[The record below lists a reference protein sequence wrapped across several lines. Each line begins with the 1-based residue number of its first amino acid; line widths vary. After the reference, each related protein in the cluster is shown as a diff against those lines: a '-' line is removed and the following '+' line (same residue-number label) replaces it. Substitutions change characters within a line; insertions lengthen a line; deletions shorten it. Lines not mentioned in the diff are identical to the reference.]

1 MTWQDFLQNTDFFS
15 VDLSVTTIALTLLFS
30 FSLGMFI
37 FFVYRV
43 SYKGVMYSK
52 TFNVTLIAMSMITS
66 AIIMAVTSNII
77 LSLGMV
83 GALSIVR
90 YRTAIKDP
98 IDVAYLFWAI
108 GMGIVSGAGLW
119 KLALISS
126 VVIGII
132 LFVFSK
138 ISDVKTP
145 YLLVISYQTEE
156 TNDLVFKLIEREAKR
171 YRLKSK
177 VFNGKNY
184 ELTVEIRDEMRERKR
199 TASLVNKIGG
209 INNVNSVALLGY
221 DGDFAV

>member
-1 MTWQDFLQNTDFFS
+1 MNWKDILQNTDFFTT
-15 VDLSVTTIALTLLFS
+15 DLSVTSVALTLLFS
-30 FSLGMFI
+30 FTLGLFI
-37 FFVYRV
+37 FFIYRV

-66 AIIMAVTSNII
+66 SIILAITSNII

-90 YRTAIKDP
+90 FRTPVKDP
-98 IDVAYLFWAI
+98 IDIAYLFWAI

-119 KLALISS
+119 RLALMSS

-156 TNDLVFKLIEREAKR
+156 TNDLVFKLIESEAKR

-177 VFNGKNY
+177 VFNGENY
-184 ELTVEIRDEMRERKR
+184 ELTVEIRERNK
-199 TASLVNKIGG
+199 TASLVNKIGE

>member
-1 MTWQDFLQNTDFFS
+1 MTWEDFIKNTDFFTA
-15 VDLSVTTIALTLLFS
+15 DLSVMTIAYTLLFS
-30 FSLGMFI
+30 FALGLFI
-37 FFVYRV
+37 FFIYRV

-52 TFNVTLIAMSMITS
+52 TFNVTLIAMAMITS
-66 AIIMAVTSNII
+66 SIILAISSNII

-90 YRTAIKDP
+90 FRTAIKDP
-98 IDVAYLFWAI
+98 IDIAYLFWAL

-119 KLALISS
+119 MLALMSS

-138 ISDVKTP
+138 ISDVKSP
-145 YLLVISYQTEE
+145 YLMVISYQTEE
-156 TNDLVFKLIEREAKR
+156 TNDLVFKLIESEVKR

-177 VFNGKNY
+177 VFNDGNY
-184 ELTVEIRDEMRERKR
+184 ELTVEIRERKD
-199 TASLVNKIGG
+199 TAGLVNEIGG

>member
-1 MTWQDFLQNTDFFS
+1 MTWQDFLRNTDFS
-15 VDLSVTTIALTLLFS
+15 TTDLSVMSIALTLLFS
-30 FSLGMFI
+30 FTLGLFI
-37 FFVYRV
+37 FFIYRA

-66 AIIMAVTSNII
+66 SIILAITSNII

-90 YRTAIKDP
+90 FRAAVKDP
-98 IDVAYLFWAI
+98 IDIAYLFWAV
-108 GMGIVSGAGLW
+108 GVGIVSGAGLL
-119 KLALISS
+119 KLALISTA
-126 VVIGII
+126 VIGII

-145 YLLVISYQTEE
+145 YLLVISYRTEE
-156 TNDLVFKLIEREAKR
+156 TNDLVFKLIEREVKN

-177 VFNGKNY
+177 VFNGENY
-184 ELTVEIRDEMRERKR
+184 ELTVEIRERKK
-199 TASLVNKIGG
+199 TASLVNMIGG
-209 INNVNSVALLGY
+209 INHVSSVALLGY

>member
-1 MTWQDFLQNTDFFS
+1 MTWNDFIQNTDFFTA
-15 VDLSVTTIALTLLFS
+15 DLSVTSIAYTLLFS
-30 FSLGMFI
+30 FALGLFI
-37 FFVYRV
+37 FFIYRV

-66 AIIMAVTSNII
+66 SIILAITSNII

-90 YRTAIKDP
+90 FRTAIKDP
-98 IDVAYLFWAI
+98 IDVAYLFWAV

-119 KLALISS
+119 MLALISS

-145 YLLVISYQTEE
+145 SLLVVSYQTEE
-156 TNDLVFKLIEREAKR
+156 TNDLVFNLIESEVNS

-177 VFNGKNY
+177 VFNGENY
-184 ELTVEIRDEMRERKR
+184 ELTVEIRERQK

-209 INNVNSVALLGY
+209 IKNVNSAALLGY

>member
-1 MTWQDFLQNTDFFS
+1 MTWQDFLQNTDLFS
-15 VDLSVTTIALTLLFS
+15 TDLSVTSIALTLLFS
-30 FSLGMFI
+30 FALGLFI
-37 FFVYRV
+37 FFIYRV

-52 TFNVTLIAMSMITS
+52 TFNATLIAMSMITS
-66 AIIMAVTSNII
+66 SIIMAITSNII

-90 YRTAIKDP
+90 FRAAVKDP
-98 IDVAYLFWAI
+98 IDVAYLFWAV
-108 GMGIVSGAGLW
+108 GMGIVAGAGLW
-119 KLALISS
+119 MLALISS
-126 VVIGII
+126 VVIGIV

-156 TNDLVFKLIEREAKR
+156 TNDLVFKLIESEAKI

-177 VFNGKNY
+177 VFNGENY
-184 ELTVEIRDEMRERKR
+184 ELTVEIRERKK

>member
-1 MTWQDFLQNTDFFS
+1 MTWQDFIQNTDFFTAE
-15 VDLSVTTIALTLLFS
+15 LSVTSIAYTLLFS
-30 FSLGMFI
+30 FILGLFI
-37 FFVYRV
+37 FFIYRV

-52 TFNVTLIAMSMITS
+52 TFNLTLIAMSMITTS
-66 AIIMAVTSNII
+66 IIMAVTSNII

-90 YRTAIKDP
+90 FRAAIKDP
-98 IDVAYLFWAI
+98 MDIAYLFWAVGI
-108 GMGIVSGAGLW
+108 GIVSGAGLW
-119 KLALISS
+119 MLALISS

-156 TNDLVFKLIEREAKR
+156 TNDLVFKMIEREAKQ

-177 VFNGKNY
+177 VFKNMNY
-184 ELTVEIRDEMRERKR
+184 ELTVEIRERNK
-199 TASLVNKIGG
+199 TAGLVNKIRELDN
-209 INNVNSVALLGY
+209 INSVALLGY

>member
-1 MTWQDFLQNTDFFS
+1 MTWQDFIQNTDFFS
-15 VDLSVTTIALTLLFS
+15 TDLSVASIAYTLLFS
-30 FSLGMFI
+30 FALGLFI
-37 FFVYRV
+37 FYIYRF

-52 TFNVTLIAMSMITS
+52 TFNLTLIAMAMITS
-66 AIIMAVTSNII
+66 TIILAITSNII

-98 IDVAYLFWAI
+98 IDIVYLFWAI
-108 GMGIVSGAGLW
+108 GMGIISGAGLW

-138 ISDVKTP
+138 ISDVQMP
-145 YLLVISYQTEE
+145 YLLVISYRTEE
-156 TNDLVFKLIEREAKR
+156 TNDLVFKLIESEAKR

-177 VFNGKNY
+177 VFNGENY
-184 ELTVEIRDEMRERKR
+184 ELTVEIREREK
-199 TASLVNKIGG
+199 TAGIINKIGG
-209 INNVNSVALLGY
+209 IKNVNSVAQLGY

>member
-1 MTWQDFLQNTDFFS
+1 MTWQDFLKNTDLFS
-15 VDLSVTTIALTLLFS
+15 TDLTVTSIALTLLFS
-30 FSLGMFI
+30 FALGLFI
-37 FFVYRV
+37 FLIYRA

-52 TFNVTLIAMSMITS
+52 TFNVSLIAMSMITS
-66 AIIMAVTSNII
+66 CIILAISSNII

-90 YRTAIKDP
+90 FRTAIKDP
-98 IDVAYLFWAI
+98 MDIAYLFWAI
-108 GMGIVSGAGLW
+108 GIGIVSGAGLW

-132 LFVFSK
+132 LFVFPK
-138 ISDVKTP
+138 ISDIKMP
-145 YLLVISYQTEE
+145 YLLVVSYQTEE
-156 TNDLVFKLIEREAKR
+156 TNDLVLSQIESEAKR

-177 VFNGKNY
+177 VLKGDNY
-184 ELTVEIRDEMRERKR
+184 ELTVEIREREK
-199 TASLVNKIGG
+199 TSSLVNKIGK

>member
-1 MTWQDFLQNTDFFS
+1 MTWQDFLRNTDFS
-15 VDLSVTTIALTLLFS
+15 TTDLSVTSIALTLLFS
-30 FSLGMFI
+30 FALGLFI
-37 FFVYRV
+37 FFIYRV

-52 TFNVTLIAMSMITS
+52 TFNVTLIAMSMITTS
-66 AIIMAVTSNII
+66 IILAITTNII

-90 YRTAIKDP
+90 FRAAVKDP
-98 IDVAYLFWAI
+98 IDVAYLFWAV
-108 GMGIVSGAGLW
+108 GMGIVSGAGLL
-119 KLALISS
+119 KLALMSS
-126 VVIGII
+126 AVIGII

-156 TNDLVFKLIEREAKR
+156 TNDLVFKLIESEAKR

-177 VFNGKNY
+177 AFNGENY
-184 ELTVEIRDEMRERKR
+184 ELTVEIRERKK

-209 INNVNSVALLGY
+209 INNVSSVALLGY

>member
-1 MTWQDFLQNTDFFS
+1 MTWEDFLQNTDLF
-15 VDLSVTTIALTLLFS
+15 TTNITVMSIASTLLFS
-30 FSLGMFI
+30 FLLGLFI
-37 FFVYRV
+37 FLVYRI

-52 TFNVTLIAMSMITS
+52 TFNVTLIAMSMITAS
-66 AIIMAVTSNII
+66 IILAITSNII

-90 YRTAIKDP
+90 FRTAVKDP

-119 KLALISS
+119 MLAIMSS
-126 VVIGII
+126 MLIGII

-138 ISDVKTP
+138 ISEVRSP
-145 YLLVISYQTEE
+145 YLLVVAYETEE
-156 TNDLVFKLIEREAKR
+156 TNDEVFTLIEKEASR

-177 VFNGKNY
+177 VLNNGKY
-184 ELTVEIRDEMRERKR
+184 ELTVEIRERNK
-199 TASLVNKIGG
+199 TASLVNQIGKLA
-209 INNVNSVALLGY
+209 NVASVALLGY

>member
-1 MTWQDFLQNTDFFS
+1 MTWDQFLENTDLFATDFS
-15 VDLSVTTIALTLLFS
+15 VTEIAVTLLFS
-30 FSLGMFI
+30 FALGLFI
-37 FFVYRV
+37 FFIYRV

-52 TFNVTLIAMSMITS
+52 TFNLTLIAMTMITS
-66 AIIMAVTSNII
+66 SIIMAITSNII

-90 YRTAIKDP
+90 FRTAIKDP
-98 IDVAYLFWAI
+98 IDVAYLFWAV
-108 GMGIVSGAGLW
+108 GMGITSGAGLW
-119 KLALISS
+119 GLALISS

-156 TNDLVFKLIEREAKR
+156 TNDLVFQMIENEAKT

-177 VFNGKNY
+177 VFNGEKY
-184 ELTVEIRDEMRERKR
+184 ELTVEIRERKK

-209 INNVNSVALLGY
+209 IKNVSSVGLLGY

>member
-1 MTWQDFLQNTDFFS
+1 MTWQDFIQNTDFFAAE
-15 VDLSVTTIALTLLFS
+15 LSVTSIAYTLLFS
-30 FSLGMFI
+30 FALGMFV
-37 FFVYRV
+37 FFIYRV

-66 AIIMAVTSNII
+66 AIIMAITSNII

-90 YRTAIKDP
+90 FRTAIKDP
-98 IDVAYLFWAI
+98 IDIAYLFWAI

-119 KLALISS
+119 MLALISS
-126 VVIGII
+126 VVIGTI

-138 ISDVKTP
+138 ISDLKTP
-145 YLLVISYQTEE
+145 YLLVVSYQTEE
-156 TNDLVFKLIEREAKR
+156 TNDLVFKLIESEAKQ

-177 VFNGKNY
+177 VFNSENY
-184 ELTVEIRDEMRERKR
+184 ELTVEIRERNK
-199 TASLVNKIGG
+199 TASLVNKIGK
-209 INNVNSVALLGY
+209 IKNVNSVALLGY

>member
-1 MTWQDFLQNTDFFS
+1 MTWKDFLNNTDFFAS
-15 VDLSVTTIALTLLFS
+15 DLSVTAIAMTLLFS
-30 FSLGMFI
+30 FTLGLFI
-37 FFVYRV
+37 FYIYRV

-66 AIIMAVTSNII
+66 SIILAITSNII

-90 YRTAIKDP
+90 FRTAVKDP
-98 IDVAYLFWAI
+98 IDIAYLFWAI

-156 TNDLVFKLIEREAKR
+156 TNDMVFKLIESEAKR

-177 VFNGKNY
+177 VFNGTSY
-184 ELTVEIRDEMRERKR
+184 ELTVEIRERKK
-199 TASLVNKIGG
+199 TASIVNKIKG
-209 INNVNSVALLGY
+209 INYVNSVALLGY

>member
-1 MTWQDFLQNTDFFS
+1 MTWQDFLQNTDFFTT
-15 VDLSVTTIALTLLFS
+15 DLSVTSIAYTLLFS
-30 FSLGMFI
+30 FVLSLFI
-37 FFVYRV
+37 FFIYRV

-52 TFNVTLIAMSMITS
+52 TFNVTLLAMSMITAS
-66 AIIMAVTSNII
+66 IILAITSNII

-90 YRTAIKDP
+90 FRTPIKDP
-98 IDVAYLFWAI
+98 IDIAYLFWAI
-108 GMGIVSGAGLW
+108 GVGIVSGAGLW

-126 VVIGII
+126 VAIGII
-132 LFVFSK
+132 LFVFTK
-138 ISDVKTP
+138 VSDVKSP

-156 TNDLVFKLIEREAKR
+156 TNDLVFKQIESEVKR

-184 ELTVEIRDEMRERKR
+184 ELTIEIRERKK
-199 TASLVNKIGG
+199 TANLVNKIGG
-209 INNVNSVALLGY
+209 ISNVNSVALLGY

>member
-1 MTWQDFLQNTDFFS
+1 MTWQDFLQNTDFFTA
-15 VDLSVTTIALTLLFS
+15 DLSVTSIASTLLFS
-30 FSLGMFI
+30 FVLGLFI
-37 FFVYRV
+37 FFIYRI

-66 AIIMAVTSNII
+66 SIILAITSNII

-90 YRTAIKDP
+90 FRAAIKDP
-98 IDVAYLFWAI
+98 IDVAYLFWAV
-108 GMGIVSGAGLW
+108 GVGIVSGAGLW
-119 KLALISS
+119 KLALMSS
-126 VVIGII
+126 VAIGII

-156 TNDLVFKLIEREAKR
+156 TNDLIFKLIESEAKR

-177 VFNGKNY
+177 VLNGNIY
-184 ELTVEIRDEMRERKR
+184 ELTVEIRERKKTDR
-199 TASLVNKIGG
+199 IVNKVGG

>member
-1 MTWQDFLQNTDFFS
+1 MTWEDFLKNTDFFAA
-15 VDLSVTTIALTLLFS
+15 DLSVTSIAMTLLFS
-30 FSLGMFI
+30 FALGLFI
-37 FFVYRV
+37 FFIYRI

-66 AIIMAVTSNII
+66 SIIMAITTNII

-90 YRTAIKDP
+90 FRTAIKDP

-108 GMGIVSGAGLW
+108 GVGIVSGAGLW

-132 LFVFSK
+132 LYVFSK

-145 YLLVISYQTEE
+145 YLLVVSYQTEE
-156 TNDLVFKLIEREAKR
+156 TNDLVFQLIESEAKR

-177 VFNGKNY
+177 VFTGKNY
-184 ELTVEIRDEMRERKR
+184 ELTVEIRDRKK
-199 TASLVNKIGG
+199 TASIVNKIGG
-209 INNVNSVALLGY
+209 INDVHSVALLGY

>member
-1 MTWQDFLQNTDFFS
+1 MTWEDFLKNTDFFTA
-15 VDLSVTTIALTLLFS
+15 DLSVASIASTLLFS
-30 FSLGMFI
+30 FALGLFI
-37 FFVYRV
+37 FLIYRV

-52 TFNVTLIAMSMITS
+52 TFNVTLVAMSMITS
-66 AIIMAVTSNII
+66 SIILAITSNII

-90 YRTAIKDP
+90 FRTAIKDP
-98 IDVAYLFWAI
+98 IDVAYLFWSI

-119 KLALISS
+119 QLALMSS

-132 LFVFSK
+132 MLVFST

-145 YLLVISYQTEE
+145 YLLVISYQTEDA
-156 TNDLVFKLIEREAKR
+156 NDLVFNQLERAVKR

-177 VFNGKNY
+177 VFDGENY
-184 ELTVEIRDEMRERKR
+184 ELTVEIRERKKS
-199 TASLVNKIGG
+199 AALVNEIGA
-209 INNVNSVALLGY
+209 ITNVNSVALLGY

>member
-1 MTWQDFLQNTDFFS
+1 MTWEDFIKNTDFFTAE
-15 VDLSVTTIALTLLFS
+15 LSVMSIAYTLLFS
-30 FSLGMFI
+30 FVLGLFVFFI
-37 FFVYRV
+37 YRV

-66 AIIMAVTSNII
+66 SIILAISSNII

-90 YRTAIKDP
+90 FRTAIKDP
-98 IDVAYLFWAI
+98 IDIAYLFWAI
-108 GMGIVSGAGLW
+108 GMGIISGAGLW
-119 KLALISS
+119 MLALISS
-126 VVIGII
+126 VLIGII

-145 YLLVISYQTEE
+145 YLLVISYKTEE
-156 TNDLVFKLIEREAKR
+156 TNDLVFKLIEREANR

-177 VFNGKNY
+177 VFNGENY
-184 ELTVEIRDEMRERKR
+184 ELTVEIRERKK

-209 INNVNSVALLGY
+209 ITNVNSVALLGY

>member
-1 MTWQDFLQNTDFFS
+1 MTWNDFIQNTDFFTA
-15 VDLSVTTIALTLLFS
+15 DLSVMSIAYTLLFS
-30 FSLGMFI
+30 FGLGLFI
-37 FFVYRV
+37 FLVYRV

-66 AIIMAVTSNII
+66 SIIMAITTNII

-90 YRTAIKDP
+90 FRTAIKDP

-119 KLALISS
+119 MLALMSS

-138 ISDVKTP
+138 ISDVKSP

-156 TNDLVFKLIEREAKR
+156 TNDLVFRLIESEAKR

-177 VFNGKNY
+177 VFNSDNY
-184 ELTVEIRDEMRERKR
+184 ELTVEIRQRRK
-199 TASLVNKIGG
+199 TASLVNKIGE
-209 INNVNSVALLGY
+209 ISNVQSVALLGY

>member
-1 MTWQDFLQNTDFFS
+1 MTWEDFLKNTDFFTADIS
-15 VDLSVTTIALTLLFS
+15 VMSIALTLLFS
-30 FSLGMFI
+30 FVLGLFI
-37 FFVYRV
+37 FFIYRV

-66 AIIMAVTSNII
+66 SIIMAITSNII

-90 YRTAIKDP
+90 FRAAIKDP
-98 IDVAYLFWAI
+98 IDVAYLFWAVGI
-108 GMGIVSGAGLW
+108 GIVSGAGLW

-126 VVIGII
+126 VAIGII

-138 ISDVKTP
+138 ISDLKTP
-145 YLLVISYQTEE
+145 YLLVVSYQTEE
-156 TNDLVFKLIEREAKR
+156 TNDLVFKLIESEAKQ

-177 VFNGKNY
+177 VFNSENY
-184 ELTVEIRDEMRERKR
+184 ELTVEIRERKK
-199 TASLVNKIGG
+199 TASLVNEIGG

>member
-1 MTWQDFLQNTDFFS
+1 MTWEDFIKNTDFFTAE
-15 VDLSVTTIALTLLFS
+15 LSVMSIAYTLLFS
-30 FSLGMFI
+30 FALGLFI
-37 FFVYRV
+37 FLIYRV

-52 TFNVTLIAMSMITS
+52 TFNVTLIALSMITS
-66 AIIMAVTSNII
+66 SIILAISSNII

-90 YRTAIKDP
+90 FRTAIKDP

-119 KLALISS
+119 MLALMSS
-126 VVIGII
+126 FVIGII
-132 LFVFSK
+132 MFVFSK

-156 TNDLVFKLIEREAKR
+156 TNDLVFKLIESEAKR

-177 VFNGKNY
+177 VFNGEDY
-184 ELTVEIRDEMRERKR
+184 ELTVEIRERKK
-199 TASLVNKIGG
+199 TAGLVNKIGG
-209 INNVNSVALLGY
+209 INKVNSVALLGY

>member
-1 MTWQDFLQNTDFFS
+1 MTWEEFLQNTDFFTTE
-15 VDLSVTTIALTLLFS
+15 LSVTSIASTLLFS
-30 FSLGMFI
+30 FALGLFI
-37 FFVYRV
+37 FLIYRV

-52 TFNVTLIAMSMITS
+52 TFNVTLIAISMITS
-66 AIIMAVTSNII
+66 SIILAITSNII

-90 YRTAIKDP
+90 FRTAIKDP

-119 KLALISS
+119 MLALMSS
-126 VVIGII
+126 AVIGII
-132 LFVFSK
+132 LLVFSK
-138 ISDVKTP
+138 ISDVNTP
-145 YLLVISYQTEE
+145 FLLVVSYQTEE

-177 VFNGKNY
+177 VLNSEHY
-184 ELTVEIRDEMRERKR
+184 ELTVEIRERNK
-199 TASLVNKIGG
+199 TASLVNKIGE
-209 INNVNSVALLGY
+209 INHVHSVALLGY